1 MTQKVLFVYHPTFKD
16 AASVVMRT
24 FQLCEMMKVRYS
36 DRFDFDTSC
45 NLTDVSDS
53 ILIFSKHSIKFL
65 NKNTCEILRH
75 RNNKIV
81 VDYICQ
87 PPEDTLKNY
96 IDMYCASSRSQE
108 NWFIENNLPTHFV
121 CHHADPRVVERF
133 VGGDVSPEVKYVGNL
148 QNTIVPKGLDI
159 KIVTSDT
166 SMQSNLS
173 WMQELESPFIYYM
186 IRKWMKFDGFKPF
199 TKGVLAAQ
207 IDSLVI
213 GQRDTADNNFY
224 LKDYPYMT
232 SKNPS
237 DSEIIEV
244 VNRTIESVK
253 SRDDDYDKAKGI
265 MSDIK
270 NKSTQNV
277 VSGQLLDLIGSL

>member
-1 MTQKVLFVYHPTFKD
+1 MTQKVLFVYHPAHKNT
-16 AASVVMRT
+16 ASIVMRT
-24 FQLCEMMKVRYS
+24 FQLCEMMRDRYS
-36 DRFDFDTSC
+36 DKFDFNTSC
-45 NLTDVSDS
+45 DLTNVNDS

-65 NKNTCEILRH
+65 NKNTCEILKS

-87 PPEDTLKNY
+87 IPDDTLKNY

-108 NWFIENNLPTHFV
+108 KWFNEYNLPTHFV
-121 CHHADPRVVERF
+121 CHHADPRVVERSK
-133 VGGDVSPEVKYVGNL
+133 VGDISSEVKYIGNIY
-148 QNTIVPKGLDI
+148 NTIIPKGLVI
-159 KIVTSDT
+159 KTITSNT
-166 SMQSNLS
+166 STQSNLD
-173 WMQELESPFIYYM
+173 WMKELENPFIYYM

-213 GQRDTADNNFY
+213 GQRDTADNNYY

-232 SKNPS
+232 SKKPG
-237 DSEIIEV
+237 DAEIIEV

-253 SRDDDYDKAKGI
+253 SRDSDYEKARSI

-270 NKSTQNV
+270 QQSNPHVISKQVFDMVNS
-277 VSGQLLDLIGSL
+277 I